1 MRALVHAYY
10 EHDDMDDGVN
20 YDGSWAEESQFDA
33 DAAYYEASDAGKS
46 EWADYDVAEYDKAF
60 AAYFD
65 ARRRFYPKH
74 PRLKK

>member
-33 DAAYYEASDAGKS
+33 DVAYHEASGAGQT
-46 EWADYDVAEYDKAF
+46 EWADYDVAEYDEAF
-60 AAYFD
+60 ILLLTSMRGEGF
-65 ARRRFYPKH
+65 RI
-74 PRLKK
+74 